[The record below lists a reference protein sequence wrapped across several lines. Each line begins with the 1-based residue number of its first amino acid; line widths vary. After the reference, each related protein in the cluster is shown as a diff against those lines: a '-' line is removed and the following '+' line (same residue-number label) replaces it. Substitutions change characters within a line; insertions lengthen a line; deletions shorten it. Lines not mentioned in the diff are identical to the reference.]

1 MKLQASQNL
10 PRRRFLQIALGA
22 AGLSVAAACS
32 RAAPSASPAATAGS
46 GTTAGAAAPA
56 SGSTQ
61 GNLRIALFGSREDAD
76 RRAALIPPFNKLY
89 PNVKVEYTPIQ
100 GTDWEEFFSKVL
112 TMKAANNAPDIT
124 FVATE
129 GTQLFA
135 GQGLAL
141 PLDDYI
147 KRDQKDMAQYFSDV
161 HPSLVEAM
169 MYEGSLYELPI
180 DFNAPNMYFN
190 TSVLQSAGLE
200 YPASDWTKDTFYD
213 YAKKTAKKD
222 SSGQTQVFGYQWV
235 NRLWG
240 SWSPWLFVNGSNLLT
255 EERAPGG
262 DPSRSLPV
270 SELADASLAR
280 IEIAYRD
287 LCLPKV
293 SSARQRT
300 RRQKI
305 FQTAGI
311 RTRGDRNGQPGR
323 R

>member
-1 MKLQASQNL
+1 MNLRASQNL

-32 RAAPSASPAATAGS
+32 RAAPTASPAATAGS

-61 GNLRIALFGSREDAD
+61 GSLRIALFGSREDAD

-161 HPSLVEAM
+161 HPSLV
-169 MYEGSLYELPI
+169 
-180 DFNAPNMYFN
+180 
-190 TSVLQSAGLE
+190 V
-200 YPASDWTKDTFYD
+200 
-213 YAKKTAKKD
+213 
-222 SSGQTQVFGYQWV
+222 
-235 NRLWG
+235 R
-240 SWSPWLFVNGSNLLT
+240 
-255 EERAPGG
+255 
-262 DPSRSLPV
+262 
-270 SELADASLAR
+270 
-280 IEIAYRD
+280 
-287 LCLPKV
+287 
-293 SSARQRT
+293 
-300 RRQKI
+300 
-305 FQTAGI
+305 
-311 RTRGDRNGQPGR
+311 GQPV
-323 R
+323 

>member
-1 MKLQASQNL
+1 MDSLNSRHL
-10 PRRRFLQIALGA
+10 PRRRFLQIAFGA
-22 AGLSVAAACS
+22 AGVSLVAACS
-32 RAAPSASPAATAGS
+32 GAPGPKPAATAGAAT
-46 GTTAGAAAPA
+46 GATAGAPV

-61 GNLRIALFGSREDAD
+61 GNLRIALFGSRSDAD
-76 RRAALIPPFNKLY
+76 RRAALIPPFNKVY

-135 GQGLAL
+135 GQSLAL
-141 PLDDYI
+141 PLDDYV
-147 KRDQKDMAQYFSDV
+147 KRDQKDMAQYFADV

-180 DFNAPNMYFN
+180 DFNVPNMYSN

-200 YPASDWTKDTFYD
+200 YPPEDWTKDTFYD

-222 SSGQTQVFGYQWV
+222 NTGQTQVFGYQWV

-240 SWSPWLFVNGSNLLT
+240 SWLPWVFVNGSNLLT

-262 DPSRSLPV
+262 DWLWQTFYKDDKAATGRGGGWRWNAPKANDPANVEALDFMVQLLKDGASAP
-270 SELADASLAR
+270 SEL
-280 IEIAYRD
+280 
-287 LCLPKV
+287 
-293 SSARQRT
+293 
-300 RRQKI
+300 
-305 FQTAGI
+305 G
-311 RTRGDRNGQPGR
+311 GGQQL
-323 R
+323 